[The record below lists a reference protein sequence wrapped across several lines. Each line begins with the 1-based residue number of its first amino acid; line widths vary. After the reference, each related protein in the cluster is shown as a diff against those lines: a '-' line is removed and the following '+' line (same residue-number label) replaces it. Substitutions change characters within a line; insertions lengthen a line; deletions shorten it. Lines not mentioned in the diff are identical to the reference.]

1 MKTGAQYEESLR
13 KMNFKLY
20 MFGEEIK
27 NPVDHPMIRPSLNAT
42 KLCYDLAF
50 DPVYED
56 LMTATSH
63 LTGGKVNRFTHLH
76 QSTDDLIKKVK
87 MQRLLGQKTS
97 CCFQRCGMLDACNA
111 TFSVTYEMDQKMGTE
126 YHKRFTDFYKKVQEE
141 DLYLQLGVTDPKG
154 DRSKKPSEQ
163 ADPDLFTHIVEKRAD
178 GIVVRGAKC
187 HMTGATNSNW
197 LLVMPTSALSPEDKD
212 YAVAFVTPSDA
223 EGIVYVYGRQS
234 CDTRKMEGPGSVID
248 TGNPGF
254 GGQESLMVFDNL
266 FVPWENVLMCGETE
280 WAGPLVERFATY
292 HRQSYGGC
300 KAGVGDVIIGAAATI
315 AEYNGVDKKSHI
327 KDKLIEMTHLNETL
341 YAGGIAAGAEGY
353 KTACGTYMVDMLIS
367 NCTKLNVTRFPYDIA
382 RLAEDIAGGILVT
395 MPSQKDFDHPVA
407 GMWMK
412 KFFQGANGTSAED
425 RMRILRLLECMTFGT
440 GAVGYR
446 TESLHGAGSPQAQ
459 RIQIARYGN
468 IEKKKELAKNLSGVK
483 R

>member
-1 MKTGAQYEESLR
+1 MALMTGAQYEESLR
-13 KMNFKLY
+13 KMKYEVY
-20 MFGEEIK
+20 MFGEKVE
-27 NPVDHPMIRPSLNAT
+27 NTVDHPIIRPSLNAT
-42 KLCYDLAF
+42 KLCYDLAH
-50 DPVYED
+50 DPMYED

-76 QSTDDLIKKVK
+76 RSTEDLIKKVK
-87 MQRLLGQKTS
+87 MLRMMGQKTS

-111 TFSVTYEMDQKMGTE
+111 VFSVTYEMDQKLGTE
-126 YHKRFTDFYKKVQEE
+126 YHKRFTKFYKKVQEE

-154 DRSKKPSEQ
+154 DRGKAQNQQ
-163 ADPDLFTHIVEKRAD
+163 ADPDLYTRVVEKRAD

-187 HMTGATNSNW
+187 HMTGATNSHW
-197 LLVMPTSALSPEDKD
+197 LLVMPTMAIKPDAKE

-223 EGIVYVYGRQS
+223 KGIVYVFGRQS
-234 CDTRKMEGPGSVID
+234 CDTRKLEGSPID
-248 TGNPGF
+248 TGNPTY

-280 WAGPLVERFATY
+280 WAGPMVERFATY

-300 KAGVGDVIIGAAATI
+300 KAGVGDVIIGAAAQI
-315 AEYNGVDKKSHI
+315 AEYNGVAKASHI

-341 YAGGIAAGAEGY
+341 YAGGIAAGSEGY
-353 KTACGTYMVDMLIS
+353 QTACGTYMVDMLLA
-367 NCTKLNVTRFPYDIA
+367 NCTKLNVTRFPYEIA
-382 RLAEDIAGGILVT
+382 RLAEDLAGGILVT
-395 MPSQKDFDHPVA
+395 LPSQKDFEHPVA
-407 GMWMK
+407 GEYMK
-412 KFFQGANGTSAED
+412 KFFQGSNVNAEN

-459 RIQIARYGN
+459 RVQIGRYGN
-468 IEKKKELAKNLSGVK
+468 YEQKKQLAKDLAGVK
-483 R
+483 E